1 MVVGHKVPLVN
12 SVTPAELQIDRQA
25 LTVLRT
31 VLAQPAPREGCALLL
46 GSRCPRAT
54 GAQADG
60 VRSAAGSIW
69 RLRRIWPC
77 LNVWQPAEERLRR
90 FRIDPREQLLAQK
103 WGRCRGLEVL
113 GSAHSHPAGAA
124 IPSSTDQALTLGPT
138 LMLILAGGGTAP
150 DRLVQGELGCWWLPD
165 PELPDPQGFDQGIAA
180 PRPLVWRM
188 ED

>member
-1 MVVGHKVPLVN
+1 MVVGHKVPLVI

-31 VLAQPAPREGCALLL
+31 VLAQSAPREGCALLL
-46 GSRCPRAT
+46 GERSRGP
-54 GAQADG
+54 
-60 VRSAAGSIW
+60 AGEIW

-77 LNVWQPAEERLRR
+77 LNAWEPAEERLRR

-103 WGRCRGLEVL
+103 WGRRRGLEVL
-113 GSAHSHPAGAA
+113 GAAHSHPAGPPTLSA
-124 IPSSTDQALTLGPT
+124 TDLALTLGPT
-138 LMLILAGGGTAP
+138 LMLILAGGTAP
-150 DRLVQGELGCWWLPD
+150 ERLAEGELGCWWLPD
-165 PELPDPQGFDQGIAA
+165 PQQPGAA